1 MMFWGNLATKESV
14 FYSKIQTPDIIMEKR
29 AEEAKLACFV
39 LFGLKV

>member
-1 MMFWGNLATKESV
+1 MMFWGNLATEEFI

-39 LFGLKV
+39 LIGLKV